1 MMWEA
6 RLDRGEGKILLI
18 RRPRPTHKQHLVGR
32 VIHADVLGILSLLA
46 GLEVCESSTRSA

>member
-6 RLDRGEGKILLI
+6 RLDRGEGKMLLI
-18 RRPRPTHKQHLVGR
+18 RRPRPTHKQHLVGC

>member
-1 MMWEA
+1 MLWEA

-46 GLEVCESSTRSA
+46 SLEVCESSARSA